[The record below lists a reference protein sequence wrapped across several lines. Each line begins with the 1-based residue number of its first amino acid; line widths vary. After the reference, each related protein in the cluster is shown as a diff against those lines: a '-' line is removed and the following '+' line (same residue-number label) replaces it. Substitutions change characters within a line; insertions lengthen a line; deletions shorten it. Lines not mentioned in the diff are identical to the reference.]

1 MNENIEKR
9 RALRQREKDLEIFKI
24 TFEVDLK
31 GNVEPEVWDLYN
43 KCLNLEISMDEFR
56 NKLLILTK
64 GSSFKNSSSH
74 YKDEIEMK
82 VTLEDAKKI
91 IRGNKKND

>member
-31 GNVEPEVWDLYN
+31 GKVEPEVWDLYN

-56 NKLLILTK
+56 NKLLTLTK
-64 GSSFKNSSSH
+64 GSSFKNTSSN
-74 YKDEIEMK
+74 YKDEIEMN
-82 VTLEDAKKI
+82 VTMEEARKI
-91 IRGNKKND
+91 IRGNNKYD